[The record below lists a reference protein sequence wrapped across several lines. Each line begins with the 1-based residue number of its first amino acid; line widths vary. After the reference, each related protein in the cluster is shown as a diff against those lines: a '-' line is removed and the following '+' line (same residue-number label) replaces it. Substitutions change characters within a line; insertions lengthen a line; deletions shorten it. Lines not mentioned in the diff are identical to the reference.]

1 MFLEIIVKLI
11 PILGSIDL
19 LDVIQS
25 VRLPPSQDA
34 NNVVDP
40 VRRILVLRKVL
51 LLPPAVTLHQSAQA
65 FHAELSRV
73 L

>member
-1 MFLEIIVKLI
+1 MLLKIIVKLI

-19 LDVIQS
+19 LNVIQS

-40 VRRILVLRKVL
+40 VSRILVLRKVL
-51 LLPPAVTLHQSAQA
+51 L
-65 FHAELSRV
+65 
-73 L
+73 